1 MRVALLGTGTMGMGM
16 ARSMR
21 RAGLEVTVWNRTR
34 ERAEPLREDGV
45 TVSDTVADAVS
56 GADAVVTVLYD
67 ENAVHDVAGE
77 LLDALNADAVW
88 IQSSTVG
95 PDGIGRIE
103 VRAGK
108 AKLLDAPVLGTKQ
121 PAEEGELTVL
131 VSGGPAL
138 IERAQPVFDAI
149 GSKTVVAGDRI
160 GDASALKLACNAWI
174 LTITAATAQSLAI
187 ADALS
192 VEPKLFLEA
201 IEASASDTQYAQL
214 KGAMMLRGEFPPAFC
229 LDGGRKDLALI
240 IEAAGEAGVDPTV
253 LDAVQGQYD
262 RAAKDGHGN
271 DDLAAVFTAL
281 TSPA

>member
-138 IERAQPVFDAI
+138 IEGVQPVFDAI